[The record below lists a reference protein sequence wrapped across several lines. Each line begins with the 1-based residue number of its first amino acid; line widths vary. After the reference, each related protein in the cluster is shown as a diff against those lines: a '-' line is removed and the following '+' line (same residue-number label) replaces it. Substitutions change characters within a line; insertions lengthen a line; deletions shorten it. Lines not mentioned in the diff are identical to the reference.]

1 MRGRLSIGN
10 WRGYSLY
17 VPIVLLAICFAV
29 AQTAPA
35 KRFEFS
41 LLDYL
46 IRLRHSLAQHADP
59 HLFFVG
65 IDDSTQTK
73 FGRWPFARVFHG
85 ELLGFLSEIHPAAV
99 TWDILFSEEDGINDD
114 AFIQGIGMLGAP
126 VILAA
131 STTAAKNENSIRGL
145 NFGLTRPLTRVEGGN
160 ALPDHE
166 SALIPTEALRK
177 VCFFG
182 FADSATTAE

>member
-1 MRGRLSIGN
+1 MVWAMRGRLSIGN

-46 IRLRHSLAQHADP
+46 IRLRHSSAQHADP

-65 IDDSTQTK
+65 IDDSTQ
-73 FGRWPFARVFHG
+73 
-85 ELLGFLSEIHPAAV
+85 I
-99 TWDILFSEEDGINDD
+99 
-114 AFIQGIGMLGAP
+114 
-126 VILAA
+126 
-131 STTAAKNENSIRGL
+131 
-145 NFGLTRPLTRVEGGN
+145 
-160 ALPDHE
+160 
-166 SALIPTEALRK
+166 
-177 VCFFG
+177 
-182 FADSATTAE
+182 